1 MSNKTTAKPVAPK
14 RSVAAY
20 LDHLTNILT
29 VVLPN
34 GTTVLAVTAPEDV
47 HEADESTR
55 LLWARNRV
63 EEAGYQTMTKFR
75 PFDYPWGTGF
85 NVRQD
90 KRTTR

>member
-1 MSNKTTAKPVAPK
+1 MSNKTAAKSSTPK

-34 GTTVLAVTAPEDV
+34 GTTVLAVTAPEEV
-47 HEADESTR
+47 HDADESTR
-55 LLWARNRV
+55 LLWARNRAA
-63 EEAGYQTMTKFR
+63 EAGYQTMTKFR
-75 PFDYPWGTGF
+75 PFDYPWGVGF